1 MRFSFIVFS
10 LWALS
15 FQLRAQTGAYY
26 LSHYTPPDDQIDFRS
41 VDIVQDAQGEI
52 YFANKG
58 GVLEFDGRNWR
69 FVSVPGAVYGL
80 STIGTQV
87 YQAGLSGIGKLGP
100 KNETPRLYSKIADG
114 NFFSSVTNEQ
124 SVFFCA
130 KDLISVYDILKNE
143 LVISIK
149 PDSSQGSFLGIYN
162 VNNSVY
168 VRTTKRGLLKL
179 ESLKLIASD
188 ITPGNLIFSTPSA
201 NGKRF
206 LVGMDN
212 HQVYVHEN
220 NTFREVIVKDQ
231 ALLTKNVLVDGVWVN
246 DNLIALGTLRGGVI
260 FINPN
265 TGVTEQFINYQNG
278 LPDNEVYCLMT
289 DKRQGV
295 WVAHEYGFT
304 RIAPNIPFRSFDHYP
319 GLAGNLLCAQTFEG
333 KVYVGTTLGLYQ
345 LMEDLPDPIQVTRT
359 KPVESKSGRRLAVA
373 KVVEIEIDSTKS
385 AIDYKFKKVSGID
398 GKITQLTDVMGKLF
412 ASGLSGVYEVADLE
426 SKLILLEPVR
436 SLFFSPSLQQLVIG
450 TYAGK
455 VKTLDWE
462 IDGWRDTNLI
472 DSLNDFISHS
482 FEDRLENIWLCGR
495 NSIYKV
501 ETVDGDITEL
511 ISYAISN
518 PSRDETVGLSY
529 GTDIYIAASG
539 QFSRFDNKSA
549 TFVKYDSLPG
559 LRKYFASAGYFWF
572 HDGAKWRTVDRKLQ
586 SLKMDWLGL
595 FPNLR
600 YLAPNNLGDG
610 LWVITAKNELYKFT
624 NTSNEIDPTNYPLF
638 LRAIKGQE
646 ITLEKRIE
654 ILQNDGLVT
663 FEFVQPEYLGLNA
676 TQFRYQVKGLNTNWS
691 NWASSNNIISLSF
704 LPPGKYELSVQSR
717 DLLGNESNA
726 EQIKFV
732 VLPPYWQRWW
742 FYALEFFVFSFF
754 VTLSLRLARAN
765 SRYRYISQI
774 LSLITVVMLI
784 QFLETV
790 ISSLFGSRTSPVI
803 DFAIQVV
810 VALMVFPVELFA
822 RDAISKYSEGK
833 YRIRRIWDKEK

>member
-1 MRFSFIVFS
+1 MRFLFIAFS

-15 FQLRAQTGAYY
+15 FSLQAQTGAYY

-41 VDIVQDAQGEI
+41 TDIVQDEQGEI

-100 KNETPRLYSKIADG
+100 INKTPRSYLNIAEG
-114 NFFSSVTNEQ
+114 NFFSSITIEKN
-124 SVFFCA
+124 VFFCA
-130 KDLISVYDILKNE
+130 KDQISIYDISKNE
-143 LVISIK
+143 LVSSIK

-162 VNNSVY
+162 VNNTVY
-168 VRTTKRGLLKL
+168 VRTAKRGLLKV
-179 ESLKLIASD
+179 ENPKLVASD
-188 ITPGNLIFSTPSA
+188 ITPGNLIFSTPSID
-201 NGKRF
+201 GKRF

-212 HQVYVHEN
+212 HQAYIHEN
-220 NTFREVIVKDQ
+220 NTFREITIKDQ
-231 ALLTKNVLVDGVWVN
+231 GWLTSNVLVDGVWVN

-260 FINPN
+260 FINPT

-304 RIAPNIPFRSFDHYP
+304 RISPNIPFRSFDHYP
-319 GLAGNLLCAQTFEG
+319 GLAGNLLCAQTFQG
-333 KVYVGTTLGLYQ
+333 NVYVGTTLGLYQ
-345 LMEDLPDPIQVTRT
+345 LVEDVPQSTLVKASGP
-359 KPVESKSGRRLAVA
+359 EGKSGRRSAAPNVT
-373 KVVEIEIDSTKS
+373 VVEKDSTISSINYKFLKVAGIDS
-385 AIDYKFKKVSGID
+385 
-398 GKITQLTDVMGKLF
+398 KITQLVEVLGKLI
-412 ASGLSGVYEVADLE
+412 ASGLSGIYEVNGIQ
-426 SKLILLEPVR
+426 SKLVLQEPVR
-436 SLFFSPSLQQLVIG
+436 SVFFSPSLRQLVIG
-450 TYAGK
+450 TYAER
-455 VKTLDWE
+455 VKTLVLE
-462 IDGWRDTNLI
+462 KDGWRETNLI
-472 DSLNDFISHS
+472 DSLHDFISHS
-482 FEDRLENIWLCGR
+482 FEDRLENLWLCGR
-495 NSIYKV
+495 TNIYKV
-501 ETVDGDITEL
+501 ETIEGKITDL
-511 ISYAISN
+511 ISYPINN
-518 PSRDETVGLSY
+518 PSRDETVGLAY
-529 GTDIYIAASG
+529 GADIYVAASG
-539 QFSRFDNKSA
+539 QFSRFDAKSA

-559 LRKYFASAGYFWF
+559 PRKYFASAGYFWF
-572 HDGAKWRTVDRKLQ
+572 HDGAKWRTVDTKLQ

-610 LWVITAKNELYKFT
+610 LWVITANNELYKFT
-624 NTSNEIDPTNYPLF
+624 NTTNESDPTNYPLF
-638 LRAIKGQE
+638 LRTVEGQE

-663 FEFVQPEYLGLNA
+663 FEFVQPEFIGLNT
-676 TQFRYQVKGLNTNWS
+676 TQFRYQVKGLNGNWS
-691 NWASSNNIISLSF
+691 SWEFSNNVISLPP
-704 LPPGKYELSVQSR
+704 LAPGKYELVVQSR

-742 FYALEFFVFSFF
+742 FYALEVFVFSFF

-765 SRYRYISQI
+765 TRYRYLSQI

-810 VALMVFPVELFA
+810 VALMVFPVEYFA
-822 RDAISKYSEGK
+822 RDAMAKYSQGK
-833 YRIRRIWDKEK
+833 YRISRIWDKEK

>member
-1 MRFSFIVFS
+1 MRFLFIVFS
-10 LWALS
+10 LLALS
-15 FQLRAQTGAYY
+15 FSLQAQTGAYY

-41 VDIVQDAQGEI
+41 VDIVQDEQGEI

-87 YQAGLSGIGKLGP
+87 YQAGLAGIGKLGP
-100 KNETPRLYSKIADG
+100 KNETPRLYLNIAEG
-114 NFFSSVTNEQ
+114 NFFSSITLEQ
-124 SVFFCA
+124 NVFFCA
-130 KDLISVYDILKNE
+130 KDQISIYDISKNE
-143 LVISIK
+143 LATSIK

-162 VNNSVY
+162 VNNTIY
-168 VRTTKRGLLKL
+168 VRTAKRGLLKV
-179 ESLKLIASD
+179 ENRKLVPSD

-212 HQVYVHEN
+212 HQIYIHEN
-220 NTFREVIVKDQ
+220 NTFKEISIKDQ
-231 ALLTKNVLVDGVWVN
+231 ALLNRNVLVGGVWVN
-246 DNLIALGTLRGGVI
+246 DNLIALGTLRGGVL
-260 FINPN
+260 FVNLT
-265 TGVTEQFINYQNG
+265 TGVTEQLINYQNG
-278 LPDNEVYCLMT
+278 LPDNEVYSLMT
-289 DKRQGV
+289 DKREGV

-319 GLAGNLLCAQTFEG
+319 GLTGNLLCAQTFQG
-333 KVYVGTTLGLYQ
+333 KIYVGTTLGLYQ
-345 LMEDLPDPIQVTRT
+345 LVEDVPEPLVPKTSRP
-359 KPVESKSGRRLAVA
+359 ESKRRKRSDVPKVIEVKEDSA
-373 KVVEIEIDSTKS
+373 KST
-385 AIDYKFKKVSGID
+385 IDYKFLKVAGID
-398 GKITQLTDVMGKLF
+398 GKISQLVDVMGKLF
-412 ASGLSGVYEVADLE
+412 ASGLSGVYEVSGLE

-436 SLFFSPSLQQLVIG
+436 SLFFSPSLQQLIIG

-455 VKTLDWE
+455 VKTLDQE
-462 IDGWRDTNLI
+462 ISGWSNTNLI

-482 FEDRLENIWLCGR
+482 FEDRLENMWLCGR
-495 NSIYKV
+495 KNIYKV
-501 ETVDGDITEL
+501 EILDGNITDL
-511 ISYAISN
+511 ISYPINN
-518 PSRDETVGLSY
+518 PFRDETVGLAY
-529 GTDIYIAASG
+529 GTDIYVAASG
-539 QFSRFDNKSA
+539 QFSRFDAKSSA
-549 TFVKYDSLPG
+549 FIKYDSLPG
-559 LRKYFASAGYFWF
+559 PRKYFASAGYFWF
-572 HDGAKWRTVDRKLQ
+572 HDGAKWRTVDKKLQ

-624 NTSNEIDPTNYPLF
+624 NSTSESDPKNYPLF
-638 LRAIKGQE
+638 LRAVKGQE
-646 ITLEKRIE
+646 ITVEKRIE
-654 ILQNDGLVT
+654 LLQTDGLVT
-663 FEFVQPEYLGLNA
+663 FEFIQPEYIGLNA
-676 TQFRYQVKGLNTNWS
+676 TQFRYHVKGLQSNWT
-691 NWASSNNIISLSF
+691 NWASTNNIISLSP
-704 LPPGKYELSVQSR
+704 LAPGNYELAVQSR

-732 VLPPYWQRWW
+732 VLAPYWQRWW
-742 FYALEFFVFSFF
+742 FYALEVFVFSFL

-765 SRYRYISQI
+765 ARYRYLSQI

-810 VALMVFPVELFA
+810 VALMVFPVEYFA
-822 RDAISKYSEGK
+822 RDAMSKYSQGK

>member
-1 MRFSFIVFS
+1 MRFPFIVFS

-15 FQLRAQTGAYY
+15 FQVQAQTGAYY

-41 VDIVQDAQGEI
+41 VDIVQDEQGEI

-80 STIGTQV
+80 STVGTHV
-87 YQAGLSGIGKLGP
+87 YQAGLSGIGKLGS
-100 KNETPRLYSKIADG
+100 KNETPRMYQKIGDG
-114 NFFSSVTNEQ
+114 NYFSSITMEQ
-124 SVFFCA
+124 KVFFCA
-130 KDLISVYDILKNE
+130 KDIISIYEISKNE
-143 LVISIK
+143 LVNSIK
-149 PDSSQGSFLGIYN
+149 PDSSQGSFQGIYN
-162 VNNSVY
+162 VNNTVY
-168 VRTTKRGLLKL
+168 VRTTKRGLLKV
-179 ESLKLIASD
+179 EDSKLVASD

-201 NGKRF
+201 NGKKF

-212 HQVYVHEN
+212 HQVYIHEN
-220 NTFREVIVKDQ
+220 NTFREIIIKDQ
-231 ALLTKNVLVDGVWVN
+231 ALLTRNVLVDGVWVN
-246 DNLIALGTLRGGVI
+246 DDLIALGTLRGGVI

-265 TGVTEQFINYQNG
+265 TGETEQFINYQNG
-278 LPDNEVYCLMT
+278 LPDNQVFCLMT

-319 GLAGNLLCAQTFEG
+319 GLAGNLLCAQTFQG

-345 LMEDLPDPIQVTRT
+345 LVENAQE
-359 KPVESKSGRRLAVA
+359 PVVVNASRPEGKSGRRASSKINEA
-373 KVVEIEIDSTKS
+373 KKDSTKS
-385 AIDYKFKKVSGID
+385 AMDYKFLKVVGID
-398 GKITQLTDVMGKLF
+398 GKITQLVDVMGKLL
-412 ASGLSGVYEVADLE
+412 ASGLSGIYEVDGVK
-426 SKLILLEPVR
+426 SKLVLQEPVR
-436 SLFFSPSLQQLVIG
+436 SVFFSPSLQQLVIG
-450 TYAGK
+450 TYEER
-455 VKTLDWE
+455 VKTLVSVKDV
-462 IDGWRDTNLI
+462 WRETNLI
-472 DSLNDFISHS
+472 DSLHDFISHS
-482 FEDRLENIWLCGR
+482 FEDRLKNIWLCGR
-495 NSIYKV
+495 KNIYKI

-511 ISYAISN
+511 ISYQIVN
-518 PSRDETVGLSY
+518 PSRDETVGLAY
-529 GTDIYIAASG
+529 GSDVYIAASG
-539 QFSRFDNKSA
+539 QFSRYDNKS
-549 TFVKYDSLPG
+549 TSFVKYDSLPG

-586 SLKMDWLGL
+586 SLKLDWLGL

-624 NTSNEIDPTNYPLF
+624 NETSESDPTNYPLF
-638 LRAIKGQE
+638 LRAVSGQE

-654 ILQNDGLVT
+654 IIQNEGQIT
-663 FEFVQPEYLGLNA
+663 FEFIQPDYVGSNT
-676 TQFRYQVKGLNTNWS
+676 TQFRYQVKGTQTPWS
-691 NWASSNNIISLSF
+691 AWSSSNNVISLSF
-704 LPPGKYELSVQSR
+704 LQPGKYELVVQSR
-717 DLLGNESNA
+717 DLLGKEANA
-726 EQIKFV
+726 DQIKFV
-732 VLPPYWQRWW
+732 VLAPYWQRWW
-742 FYALEFFVFSFF
+742 FYALEVFVFSFF

-765 SRYRYISQI
+765 ARYRYISQI

-810 VALMVFPVELFA
+810 VALMVFPVEYFA
-822 RDAISKYSEGK
+822 RDAMAKYSQGK